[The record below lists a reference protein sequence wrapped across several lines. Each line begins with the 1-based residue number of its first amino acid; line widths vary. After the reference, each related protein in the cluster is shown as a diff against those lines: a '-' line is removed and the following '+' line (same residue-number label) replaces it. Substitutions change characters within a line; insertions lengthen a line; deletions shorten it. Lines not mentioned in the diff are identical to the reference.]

1 MNDGIQTRKNEN
13 GKMNLILI
21 IILLVIGIPLLF
33 GILFWGYTKTE
44 DANSKDI
51 HFNMTE
57 N

>member
-57 N
+57 K